1 MLRLQSLFFF
11 ITSITRVLLG
21 WSKLTYCP
29 FSVMRPKLDVLVV
42 IGHSVVY
49 ESLLLVV
56 VLVVF
61 SSGWVVS
68 LLSRCAVCEVWQ
80 LASTRVPVHVLF
92 ESLWVVV
99 CVSVVRLSVCVWLP
113 DWLCA
118 IRKPANNGI
127 AAIAVSFFMVPP
139 VGTGEQPKF
148 RCWRRTDD
156 GFVRRIRT

>member
-21 WSKLTYCP
+21 WSKLTYWP
-29 FSVMRPKLDVLVV
+29 FSVMRPKFVVLVV

-61 SSGWVVS
+61 SSGCVVS

-80 LASTRVPVHVLF
+80 LASTRVPVNVLF
-92 ESLWVVV
+92 DWSLWVVV
-99 CVSVVRLSVCVWLP
+99 CVSVRLSVCVWLP

-127 AAIAVSFFMVPP
+127 AA
-139 VGTGEQPKF
+139 
-148 RCWRRTDD
+148 
-156 GFVRRIRT
+156 